1 MSDDKKLIYILI
13 GSGKKP
19 LASYSEFMGEFIQ
32 TCQQTL
38 GQVTPNSSVAINYGD
53 YMIYYMDENNIT
65 YMLMTRTLFPKA
77 TAVGCIESLK
87 KEFQDNLYGRDFSDT
102 PEYGLNDELKEKL
115 KMKFEYY
122 NENPEVTSEAIE
134 TLKTELLK
142 MKDQVFSAH
151 IELQNR
157 GEKIQ
162 EMTQKAEQLQL
173 ASESYKQGAIKVR
186 KAESKKKVWIFIGT
200 TVAVLI
206 IAYFIVCA
214 VCQSFTFQC

>member
-200 TVAVLI
+200 TAAVLI